1 MLLYDVNNTILKKFT
16 RTEMSRTFVIDN
28 TVALK
33 SFDPDVRFDQ
43 VGMKMVI
50 KPELMEADK
59 EVAKNKHG
67 CDCGRGAEGTQE
79 ALPRVGVVCKEE
91 VYGEEG
97 WEAPEEWIPFHFWA
111 TVDQG
116 VSAQVG

>member
-33 SFDPDVRFDQ
+33 SFDPGVRFDQ
-43 VGMKMVI
+43 V
-50 KPELMEADK
+50 EADK
-59 EVAKNKHG
+59 EVAKNKLG